1 MKKLLSIF
9 FVLTVS
15 LAAKAFV
22 VKVSDIPEAVMKFPI
37 TIVSQ
42 LDDETLDSIQPDS
55 KNAFLRGT
63 LDKTELC
70 RLIYSFDIEGGVR
83 SNFIY
88 FFLGEGNDTVKF
100 QFTENFENG
109 GVFTETYKNGG
120 VIMTGGELNKRLE
133 AIRNEYN
140 NLKGEE
146 RIDYIKKQAMKNI
159 SNPLGA
165 FLVSTLSSSLDPN
178 IWMGLY
184 HEMPA
189 DMAKYPQLIKSAERI
204 RAVEA
209 TKEGQ
214 MFKDIPCLT
223 PDGKEVKLSDY
234 VGKGKY
240 VLLDFWASWCGP
252 CRREAKEVLTPL
264 YEKYKDNENFCII
277 GIMTSDSTEKHLEAL
292 KSINYP
298 WQQLI
303 DSEGLS
309 GKNYGF
315 QFIPFIML
323 IAPDGKI
330 LRRNLRGEEIW
341 KYVEESLSDN

>member
-1 MKKLLSIF
+1 MKKLLSIV
-9 FVLTVS
+9 FVFAVS

-22 VKVSDIPEAVMKFPI
+22 VQVSDIPEAVMKFPI

-42 LDDETLDSIQPDS
+42 LDNETLDSIQPDS
-55 KNAFLRGT
+55 QNAFLRGT

-83 SNFIY
+83 TNYIPV
-88 FFLGEGNDTVKF
+88 FLEEGNDTVKI
-100 QFTENFENG
+100 QFTENFANWG
-109 GVFTETYKNGG
+109 LIVA
-120 VIMTGGELNKRLE
+120 GGELNNKKE
-133 AIRNEYN
+133 AMWKDFN
-140 NLKGEE
+140 NFKGEE
-146 RIDYIKKQAMKNI
+146 LIDYIRKQAVENI
-159 SNPLGA
+159 SNPLGVL
-165 FLVSTLSSSLDPN
+165 LVSVLSSRLDPN
-178 IWMGLY
+178 IWMDLY

-189 DMAKYPQLIKSAERI
+189 DMAKYQLLIKSDERI
-204 RAVEA
+204 RKEEA
-209 TKEGQ
+209 IKEGQ
-214 MFKDIPCLT
+214 IFQGMQCLT
-223 PDGKEVKLSDY
+223 PDGKEVNLSDY

-252 CRREAKEVLTPL
+252 CRRVAKEVLLPL

-292 KSINYP
+292 KSIDYP

-309 GKNYGF
+309 GNNYGF
-315 QFIPFIML
+315 LSIPFIML

-341 KYVEESLSDN
+341 KYVDEALSE